1 MLRIDQP
8 RRAESKAKE
17 LVRQTSIGQEMA
29 SRLFIYAHTEQDNS
43 RIDRI
48 VGIRVRTVGC
58 KKSYNQMSEKVVST
72 GMIHL

>member
-1 MLRIDQP
+1 
-8 RRAESKAKE
+8 
-17 LVRQTSIGQEMA
+17 MA

-58 KKSYNQMSEKVVST
+58 KKSYNQMSEETCLSWNDSLVTS
-72 GMIHL
+72 LAAS